1 VSPPDPWSLVAAAEF
16 EAHLGAAGEDLLA
29 PLAAIFGKVYAARR
43 PRRLAI
49 LGVATGGGLEHVD
62 PARTARVL
70 GVDANLSHLGV
81 ARQRFMRLGPALE
94 LVCAEPGAARLAAGA
109 FDLVYAALALEH
121 LDLQALLPRV
131 AAALA
136 PGGAFAAVLRL
147 ARDAAPLGA
156 SPPLRAAAAAGRL
169 VPPAELRDRAARAGL
184 AERKAFEVRLAAGRR
199 LFEALWERGAR

>member
-1 VSPPDPWSLVAAAEF
+1 MSPPDPWSLVPAAEY
-16 EAHLGAAGEDLLA
+16 EAHLGPAGEDLLA

-49 LGVATGGGLEHVD
+49 LGVSTGGGLEHVD
-62 PARTARVL
+62 PARTQRVL

-94 LVCAEPGAARLAAGA
+94 LVCAEPGAARLPPAA
-109 FDLVYAALALEH
+109 FDLVYAALALE
-121 LDLQALLPRV
+121 QADVRALVPRI

-147 ARDAAPLGA
+147 ARGEAPL
-156 SPPLRAAAAAGRL
+156 
-169 VPPAELRDRAARAGL
+169 
-184 AERKAFEVRLAAGRR
+184 
-199 LFEALWERGAR
+199 